1 MKLSEPGYD
10 STSDRR
16 LFLLELASLSEL
28 PTPFALPSKHFTCL
42 LALDATSASAGELAR
57 LASNLLSAGAV
68 YVCAWGLDCER
79 VHDVFDDAILV
90 HEPSQATE
98 CHIMTTSHADRP
110 IEEALCFLLRSAYP
124 SDAYWDSC
132 RAELVVVV
140 GLPEAIA
147 AVSQA
152 LTEPEAF
159 VAEMCA
165 ADGAAC

>member
-1 MKLSEPGYD
+1 VKLSELGYD
-10 STSDRR
+10 STSERR

-28 PTPFALPSKHFTCL
+28 PAPFALPSKHFTCL
-42 LALDATSASAGELAR
+42 LALDATSASPGELAR
-57 LASNLLSAGAV
+57 LASGLLGAGAV
-68 YVCAWGLDCER
+68 YVCAWGPDCER
-79 VHDVFDDAILV
+79 VQQLFDDAILV
-90 HEPSQATE
+90 HEPSQANE
-98 CHIMTTSHADRP
+98 FHVMTTSHADRP

-147 AVSQA
+147 IVSQA

-159 VAEMCA
+159 VQEMCA
-165 ADGAAC
+165 ADDAGC